1 MVTDPSQ
8 KYDSI
13 MIISQNCNKCVKS
26 FLNELYKKVAMKRIE
41 ATIQTRKLSAVA
53 DAISDTVGGFTVLEG
68 RGRGSGKR
76 QTVRLGRGTGSV
88 VAEYNQ
94 VTSISTIVGDED
106 VDKVIE
112 AISGA
117 AYTGEAGDGI
127 ITVQDVINVT
137 NISSKKSGNEAL

>member
-1 MVTDPSQ
+1 
-8 KYDSI
+8 
-13 MIISQNCNKCVKS
+13 
-26 FLNELYKKVAMKRIE
+26 MKRID
-41 ATIQTRKLSAVA
+41 ATIQTRRLNAVA
-53 DAISDTVGGFTVLEG
+53 DAINDIVGGFTVHEG

-94 VTSISTIVGDED
+94 VTSITTLVTDED
-106 VDKVIE
+106 VDKVVD

-127 ITVQDVINVT
+127 ITVQDVTSVT
-137 NISSKKSGNEAL
+137 NISSKKSGAEAL